1 MHYLGIDIGSSYL
14 KLWRQDDD
22 GHTIL
27 ARNLHHHGDPRRAL
41 LSELG
46 ADDDGEARLLFS
58 GSLPGDDLGAWRH
71 EGLLAEIDYFK
82 TISTRR
88 RLLIIG
94 AEKIECVHYDD
105 KGRIVSYDTNQACA
119 AGTGSFLDEQLKRL
133 GLSFSDLAR
142 IPVDEH
148 APLVASRCAVFA
160 KTDLIHLQQAG
171 HTPEA
176 LYIGLCQGLVITG
189 LKSVFGG
196 RIPEGDDFIVSGGLL
211 ANPHFRHFI
220 GSRMP
225 HAALFDN
232 PSFSRAVGLSR
243 KASLSGQDAA
253 GFRRTLSQS
262 APPICGSEAGG
273 ALRLNRSAFP
283 SQELERHLDAFGNE
297 VWHTLAPGEDLQ
309 VCLGVDIGSTSTK
322 AVLVDE
328 RNAIRLDLYTRTA
341 GDPIA
346 ATRRIFQGISALIQ
360 SRGLRL
366 TVKACSTTG
375 SGRAL
380 VGAIIGA
387 DLVMNEISAH
397 AAGALAI
404 DPGVETIFEIGGQDA
419 KFIRLSAG
427 RVVDVN
433 MNYVCAAGTGSFIEE
448 QAGTLG
454 LALSEIGQ
462 CVMGEMP
469 LANSDR
475 CTVFMNQEV
484 TRQIAA
490 GERKERI
497 MAGVLMAVFKNYI
510 HRVVGPRPY
519 SRERIVF
526 QGATAR
532 NQGLVAALEHLTGAV
547 VAVSPFCHVMG
558 AYGAALLA
566 RARGKGETTFKGFHL
581 PEIRVSETHCRA
593 CENACRVTVADR
605 GGEKITWGYMC
616 GKEGGKRTGRRPN
629 PAMEVVP
636 DVLKRYRT
644 PNPAAKARFKMPAL
658 GLNEGFAPFWQ
669 AIALGLDIDIELCY
683 PPDAA
688 VRQELAHIGTGEFC
702 YPIKVAMAATQV
714 ILKEHPGAK
723 MLLPFLIK
731 DEKDVTIR
739 PRSLYCPFI
748 TAMPGFYRSA
758 VYTLP
763 LDFSASP
770 RIQAQALEEFML
782 AAGLEP
788 VPLRRLMKIVV
799 KARRAMADARQTFLT
814 QGREILAKI
823 PPDEKVIVLLGR
835 PYNLYHRILNL
846 GIPELIESLGCR
858 VIPMDILP
866 DEATNDEVTARFPDM
881 YWYQGQRIL
890 KKALT
895 IRKHPRFFPVL
906 LANFSCGP
914 DSFILSYF
922 EELAR
927 DKPYLILELDEH
939 GSATGYQTRIEAFLD
954 MVAYATAAPLPGDAA
969 LGSRIRYDMAGMR
982 GKRLWIPQIHP
993 YIPDLWSA
1001 MLKRHGYD
1009 AHALGNESQ
1018 GHCDLG
1024 RSFCRGSECLP
1035 AALTIG
1041 KFIDNVRDS
1050 PHEDVL
1056 IMPRA
1061 NGPCRYGQYATLHS
1075 RVLERV
1081 GLEKAQILSPT
1092 SEDGY
1097 AFFTPEITRAA
1108 WKTACIGDML
1118 YKLRC
1123 RSVPYHTNR
1132 ALVERLF
1139 DTALTDLC
1147 RLIEEGR
1154 DWHGYIHDLVRKLR
1168 QEIDYRQRRKPLVG
1182 IVGEIFVRL
1191 NRFSNQN
1198 ITQVIE
1204 AAGAEAWLSPMG
1216 EWCLYVAELLIRS
1229 VGPWAKIRVIPY
1241 RAYLHHIEAATLKR
1255 FAPLLS
1261 GLKEPPMRD
1270 ILAQG
1275 SRFLP
1280 MDFEGES
1287 ILTLGRAK
1295 IFADQGAS
1303 LIVNCAPFGC
1313 MPGRITAYIFQN
1325 NPHIFTAPIVNLFFD
1340 GTGDNASRVRLYLE
1354 SIVQDQ
1360 NERQC
1365 RRPTVRHTVF
1375 PTAAS
1380 RAQTDEQWTPG
1391 ERRPEA

>member
-1 MHYLGIDIGSSYL
+1 MHYIGIDIGSSYL
-14 KLWRQDDD
+14 KLWRQDDE

-27 ARNLHHHGDPRRAL
+27 ARNIHHHGDPRRAL
-41 LSELG
+41 LSELPE
-46 ADDDGEARLLFS
+46 DDDGDARLLFS
-58 GSLPGDDLGAWRH
+58 GALPGGDCKAWHH
-71 EGLLAEIDYFK
+71 EGLLAEIDYLR
-82 TISTRR
+82 TLTPRR

-105 KGRIVSYDTNQACA
+105 QGRIVSYETNQACA

-133 GLSFSDLAR
+133 GLGFSDLER
-142 IPVDEH
+142 IPIDEH

-171 HTPEA
+171 YTPEA
-176 LYIGLCQGLVITG
+176 LYNGLCQGLVVTG

-196 RIPEGDDFIVSGGLL
+196 RIPDGEDFIISGGLL
-211 ANPHFRHFI
+211 ANPHIRHFI
-220 GSRMP
+220 GVRMP
-225 HAALFDN
+225 RASLVDN
-232 PSFSRAVGLSR
+232 PSFSRAVGLCR
-243 KASLSGQDAA
+243 QAVHSGQDAA
-253 GFRRTLSQS
+253 GFRRTLGES
-262 APPICGSEAGG
+262 APAVCGDERGG
-273 ALRLNRSAFP
+273 PLTLNRSKFP
-283 SQELERHLDAFGNE
+283 SHELERRLDAFGNE
-297 VWHTLAPGEDLQ
+297 IWHTLAPGEDLP

-328 RNAIRLDLYTRTA
+328 RDAIRLDLYTRTA

-346 ATRRIFQGISALIQ
+346 ATRRIFQGIAALAR
-360 SRGLRL
+360 SLGSNLR
-366 TVKACSTTG
+366 VKACSTTG
-375 SGRAL
+375 SGRTL

-387 DLVMNEISAH
+387 DLVVNEISAH
-397 AAGALAI
+397 AAGALAH

-419 KFIRLSAG
+419 KFIRLSQG

-454 LALSEIGQ
+454 LRLSEIGGR
-462 CVMGEMP
+462 VMGVTP

-490 GERKERI
+490 GHSKECI
-497 MAGVLMAVFKNYI
+497 MAGVLLAVFKNYI
-510 HRVVGPRPY
+510 RRVVGPRPY

-532 NQGLVAALEHLTGAV
+532 NQGLVAALEHLTGAEV
-547 VAVSPFCHVMG
+547 SVSPFCHVMG

-566 RARGKGETTFKGFHL
+566 KARVKGASAFKGFHL
-581 PEIRVSETHCRA
+581 PEIRVGETHCRV
-593 CENACRVTVADR
+593 CENACRLTVAER
-605 GGEKITWGYMC
+605 EGEKITWGYLC
-616 GKEGGKRTGRRPN
+616 GKEGGKRSGRKHN
-629 PAMEVVP
+629 PAMEMVP
-636 DVLKRYRT
+636 EILKRYQA
-644 PNPAAKARFKMPAL
+644 PNPAARKRFIMPAL

-669 AIALGLDIDIELCY
+669 AVSRGLGIDIELSC
-683 PPDAA
+683 PSDAA
-688 VRQELAHIGTGEFC
+688 VRRELSHIGTGEFC
-702 YPIKVAMAATQV
+702 YPIKVAMAATGV
-714 ILKEHPGAK
+714 IMKEHPGAK
-723 MLLPFLIK
+723 VLLPFLIK
-731 DEKDVTIR
+731 EEKDPSIR

-748 TAMPGFYRSA
+748 TAMPAFYRSE
-758 VYTLP
+758 VHC
-763 LDFSASP
+763 LDIDFNASA
-770 RIQAQALEEFML
+770 RTQAKGIERFMH

-788 VPLRRLMKIVV
+788 VPLRRLIRIV
-799 KARRAMADARQTFLT
+799 AEGRRALREARQEVLDR
-814 QGREILAKI
+814 GREIMDGI
-823 PPDEKVIVLLGR
+823 GSEEKVIVLLGR

-846 GIPELIESLGCR
+846 GIPELIESLGYR

-866 DEATNDEVTARFPDM
+866 DEASNSDVTSRFPDM

-890 KKALT
+890 RKALT
-895 IRKHPRFFPVL
+895 IRKRPHYYPVL

-914 DSFILSYF
+914 DSFIQSYF
-922 EELAR
+922 EEIAK

-954 MVAYATAAPLPGDAA
+954 MVAHAASTPQTVAA
-969 LGSRIRYDMAGMR
+969 SHRSRIRYDMAGMR
-982 GKRLWIPQIHP
+982 GRRLWIPQIHP
-993 YIPDLWSA
+993 YIPDLWAA
-1001 MLKRHGYD
+1001 MLRHHGYA
-1009 AHALGNESQ
+1009 AHALGTETQ
-1018 GHCDLG
+1018 AQCDLG

-1041 KFIDNVRDS
+1041 KFIDNVKDS

-1075 RVLERV
+1075 RILDRV
-1081 GLEKAQILSPT
+1081 GLEKPLILSPT

-1108 WKTACIGDML
+1108 WTTACIGDML

-1132 ALVERLF
+1132 DMAERLF
-1139 DTALTDLC
+1139 DSALIEMC
-1147 RLIEEGR
+1147 RLIEQGR
-1154 DWHGYIHDLVRKLR
+1154 DWRGYVHDLVATLAK
-1168 QEIDYRQRRKPLVG
+1168 EIDYTLPRKPLVG

-1204 AAGAEAWLSPMG
+1204 DAGAEAWLSPMG
-1216 EWCLYVAELLIRS
+1216 EWCLYVAELLTQSAGLWSKLR
-1229 VGPWAKIRVIPY
+1229 AIPY
-1241 RAYLHHIEAATLKR
+1241 RAYLHRIEDRTFRR
-1255 FAPLLS
+1255 FAPILS
-1261 GLKEPPMRD
+1261 DLKEPPIQD
-1270 ILAQG
+1270 VLAEG
-1275 SRFLP
+1275 SRFLTKA
-1280 MDFEGES
+1280 FEGES

-1295 IFADQGAS
+1295 IFAEQGAR

-1325 NPHIFTAPIVNLFFD
+1325 NPHIFTAPILNLFFD
-1340 GTGDNASRVRLYLE
+1340 GTGDNVARVRLYLE
-1354 SIVQDQ
+1354 SIVQGQ
-1360 NERQC
+1360 NGRQG
-1365 RRPTVRHTVF
+1365 H
-1375 PTAAS
+1375 
-1380 RAQTDEQWTPG
+1380 
-1391 ERRPEA
+1391 RPEARHSVFPAAPSRFKPQERRSPDERRLEV

>member
-14 KLWRQDDD
+14 KLWRQDDE
-22 GHTIL
+22 GHLIL
-27 ARNLHHHGDPRRAL
+27 SRNFHHRGDPRSAL

-46 ADDDGEARLLFS
+46 DEEDGQARLLFS
-58 GSLPGDDLGAWRH
+58 GVLPGDDLKDWRC
-71 EGLLAEIDYFK
+71 EGLLAEIDHLRAIY
-82 TISTRR
+82 SQR
-88 RLLIIG
+88 RLLVVG
-94 AEKIECVHYDD
+94 AEKIECVHFDD
-105 KGRIVSYDTNQACA
+105 SGRIISYETNQACA

-133 GLSFSDLAR
+133 GLSFADLEH

-176 LYIGLCQGLVITG
+176 LYNGLCRGLVATA

-196 RIPEGDDFIVSGGLL
+196 RIPHGEDYIITGGLL
-211 ANPHFRHFI
+211 ANPHIRHFI
-220 GSRMP
+220 CVRMP
-225 HAALFDN
+225 RATVVDGPGL
-232 PSFSRAVGLSR
+232 SRAAGLSR
-243 KASLSGQDAA
+243 KATLHGQDAA
-253 GFRRTLSQS
+253 GFCRSLRLGS
-262 APPICGSEAGG
+262 PPVCGIDAGG
-273 ALRLNRSAFP
+273 ALRLARSAFP
-283 SQELERHLDAFGNE
+283 SQELERSLDAFGNE
-297 VWHTLAPGEDLQ
+297 VWHSLAPGEDLM

-322 AVLVDE
+322 AVLVDDTD
-328 RNAIRLDLYTRTA
+328 AIRADLYTRTA

-346 ATRRIFQGISALIQ
+346 ATRRIFHGIQALVEA
-360 SRGLRL
+360 RDVRL
-366 TVKACSTTG
+366 AVRACSTTG
-375 SGRAL
+375 SGRTL
-380 VGAIIGA
+380 VGAVIGA

-404 DPGVETIFEIGGQDA
+404 DPRVETIFEIGGQDA
-419 KFIRLSAG
+419 KFIRLSEG

-454 LALSEIGQ
+454 MPLSEIGAR
-462 CVMGEMP
+462 VMGEIP

-490 GERKERI
+490 GHSKERI
-497 MAGVLMAVFKNYI
+497 MAGVLLAVFKNYI

-532 NQGLVAALEHLTGAV
+532 NQGLVAALEHLTGAEV
-547 VAVSPFCHVMG
+547 SVSPFCHVMG

-566 RARGKGETTFKGFHL
+566 KARVKGASVFKGFHL
-581 PEIRVSETHCRA
+581 PEIRVRETHCRQ
-593 CENACRVTVADR
+593 CENACRLTVAERD
-605 GGEKITWGYMC
+605 GEKITWGYLC
-616 GKEGGKRTGRRPN
+616 GKEGGKRTGRKPN

-636 DVLKRYRT
+636 ALLRRCRI
-644 PNPAAKARFKMPAL
+644 PNPAAGMRFLMPAL

-669 AIALGLDIDIELCY
+669 AFALGLGIDIELCC
-683 PPDAA
+683 PTEAA
-688 VRQELAHIGTGEFC
+688 IRQELSHIGTGEFC
-702 YPIKVAMAATQV
+702 YPIKVSMAATQV

-723 MLLPFLIK
+723 VLMPFLIK
-731 DEKDVTIR
+731 EEKDAAIE

-748 TAMPGFYRSA
+748 TAMPGFYGSEVYSLTVDFGASAWSQAREIRRFMRSA
-758 VYTLP
+758 G
-763 LDFSASP
+763 
-770 RIQAQALEEFML
+770 I
-782 AAGLEP
+782 EP
-788 VPLRRLMKIVV
+788 VPVRRLIKAVV
-799 KARRAMADARQTFLT
+799 EGRRALEKNRQAVLV
-814 QGREILAKI
+814 QGRQVLESIG
-823 PPDEKVIVLLGR
+823 PDENVIVLLGR

-846 GIPELIESLGCR
+846 GIPELMESLGYR

-866 DEATNDEVTARFPDM
+866 DEATNADVCARFPDM
-881 YWYQGQRIL
+881 YWFQGQRIL

-895 IRKHPRFFPVL
+895 IAKHPRYFPVL
-906 LANFSCGP
+906 LSNFSCGP

-922 EELAR
+922 EELAK

-954 MVAYATAAPLPGDAA
+954 MVAHSAPPRTVAAAYPT
-969 LGSRIRYDMAGMR
+969 RIRYDMAGMR

-993 YIPDLWSA
+993 YIPDLWAA
-1001 MLKRHGYD
+1001 MLRRHGYD
-1009 AHALGNESQ
+1009 TQALGPESQ
-1018 GHCDLG
+1018 THCDLG

-1041 KFIDNVRDS
+1041 KFIDNVKDS

-1075 RVLERV
+1075 RILERV
-1081 GLEKAQILSPT
+1081 GLERAQILSPT
-1092 SEDGY
+1092 SADGY

-1108 WKTACIGDML
+1108 WKTACIGDLL

-1132 ALVERLF
+1132 DWAERLF
-1139 DTALTDLC
+1139 DNALAELG
-1147 RLIEEGR
+1147 RLIEQGR
-1154 DWHGYIHDLVRKLR
+1154 DWRGAIRDLVRRLQK
-1168 QEIDYRQRRKPLVG
+1168 EIDYQAPRKPLVG

-1191 NRFSNQN
+1191 NRFSNQD
-1198 ITQVIE
+1198 ITHTIE
-1204 AAGAEAWLSPMG
+1204 AAGAEAWLSPMS
-1216 EWCLYVAELLIRS
+1216 EWCLYVAELLAHAA
-1229 VGPWAKIRVIPY
+1229 GPWSRARMLLY
-1241 RAYLHHIEAATLKR
+1241 RAYLHHIEEMTHTC
-1255 FAPLLS
+1255 FAPLLA
-1261 GLKEPPMRD
+1261 GLKEPPIQRVLD
-1270 ILAQG
+1270 QG

-1280 MDFEGES
+1280 IAFEGES

-1295 IFADQGAS
+1295 LFADMGAS

-1354 SIVQDQ
+1354 SIVQDH
-1360 NERQC
+1360 NTRQGRSPAVHC
-1365 RRPTVRHTVF
+1365 TVF
-1375 PTAAS
+1375 PTAPS
-1380 RAQTDEQWTPG
+1380 RFKPEERGTPG
-1391 ERRPEA
+1391 ERRLEA